1 MTSPGSVRHHRTAE
15 SKGESLWNQLDIHL
29 KFGNYPLPDRWELKR
44 EIGESLP
51 PLSLTE
57 DYFFNSQLTVMNR
70 ELFWLI
76 AEKMPKVKKCVRPIY
91 FADFDTKV
99 GRDGRVEIIYR

>member
-1 MTSPGSVRHHRTAE
+1 
-15 SKGESLWNQLDIHL
+15 
-29 KFGNYPLPDRWELKR
+29 
-44 EIGESLP
+44 
-51 PLSLTE
+51 
-57 DYFFNSQLTVMNR
+57 MNR